1 MSNPDTGLVTAKK
14 YGTMS
19 FLALS
24 DLKHEWLLNLC
35 MVLALAAVLTPLLLL
50 LGLKNGVIQTM
61 RERLVQ
67 DPVYRELKPQETL
80 NLRPEWFDSIS
91 QRPEVAFALPT
102 ILRGSS
108 IVRVGTGKQGQFVA
122 MDILPTAPGDAL
134 LIDNNG
140 VIPREGEVTLSADAA
155 NKLGVEV
162 GSSLTLRVT
171 RSRAGKMETA
181 EAEVKVV
188 SILNS
193 RADAQQRLYAPLSM
207 VTDIEIF
214 REGQGVPARNWPGGV
229 AAPYASFDGV
239 YIIAPGELDSL
250 VTSSLGIGTGFTT
263 VQQVTTEQFMQQ
275 TGLTLP
281 PGSAVYD
288 VKVFKEPVQSAS
300 VMAIKEKLR
309 GRDVS
314 VLPYATDIRLEVEP
328 QQGSPVTLRLFG
340 LSPSE
345 WDKSQ
350 LALPNLPWGSFKE
363 DKPFVEAAQIL
374 LPAGIV
380 LTSATESPLSASFVL
395 GDGNKVTFPIKVSG
409 QSITPYAIA
418 PLELVGLLRTAVLR
432 EVTYSNEHL
441 SLVLNRT
448 SFSGF
453 RLYAHTID
461 QVASLHAHLREQGIE
476 TITKV
481 QDIERIR
488 TLDKGLTRLFWLVA
502 VVGIVGGIAA
512 LVASLYAAVER
523 KKREISMMRLMGLS
537 RFDVSRF
544 PIYQSVMIAGS
555 SALIAILSFYG
566 LAEIINT
573 VFSSDLQFGDGIC
586 HLPIATLVQALMI
599 TVLVAMISSV
609 FAAWRTTQI
618 EPAEAIRVE

>member
-1 MSNPDTGLVTAKK
+1 MSHPDTIMATGKR

-24 DLKHEWLLNLC
+24 DLRHEWLLNLC

-80 NLRPEWFDSIS
+80 NLRPEWFNSIS
-91 QRPEVAFALPT
+91 QRSEVAFALPT

-108 IVRVGTGKQGQFVA
+108 IVRVSTGKPSQFVA

-134 LIDNNG
+134 LIDNG
-140 VIPREGEVTLSADAA
+140 GTIPMEGEVTLSADAA
-155 NKLGVEV
+155 SKLGVEV
-162 GSSLTLRVT
+162 GGNLILRVT

-181 EAEVKVV
+181 EADVKVV
-188 SILNS
+188 SILNA
-193 RADAQQRLYAPLSM
+193 RADAQQRIYAPLSL
-207 VTDIEIF
+207 VTDIEIY
-214 REGQGVPARNWPGGV
+214 REGQSVPARNWPGGV
-229 AAPYASFDGV
+229 AVPYASFDGL
-239 YIIAPGELDSL
+239 YIISHGELDSL
-250 VTSSLGIGTGFTT
+250 VTSSLGIGTGFTS
-263 VQQVTTEQFMQQ
+263 VHRLTTEQFTQQ
-275 TGLTLP
+275 SGINLP
-281 PGSAVYD
+281 SEVAIYD
-288 VKVFKEPVQSAS
+288 VRVLKEPVQSAS
-300 VMAIKEKLR
+300 VVAIKEKLR

-314 VLPYATDIRLEVEP
+314 ILPYAAGIRLEVEP
-328 QQGSPVTLRLFG
+328 QQGSPVILRLFG
-340 LSPSE
+340 LSPTE
-345 WDKSQ
+345 RDKSQ
-350 LALPNLPWGSFKE
+350 LALPNLPWGTFNE
-363 DKPFVEAAQIL
+363 DKPFAESAQIL

-380 LTSATESPLSASFVL
+380 LSHGGESLLSASFMGV
-395 GDGNKVTFPIKVSG
+395 DGSKVTFPIKVSG
-409 QSITPYAIA
+409 QSFTPYTIA
-418 PLELVGLLRTAVLR
+418 PLELLGLLRTAALR
-432 EVTYSNEHL
+432 EVTYSKEHL
-441 SLVLNRT
+441 SLVLNRNN
-448 SFSGF
+448 FSGF
-453 RLYAHTID
+453 RLYAHSID
-461 QVASLHAHLREQGIE
+461 QVATLHSYLREQGIE

-512 LVASLYAAVER
+512 LIASLYAAVER

-555 SALIAILSFYG
+555 ATIIAILSFYG

-573 VFSSDLQFGDGIC
+573 VFASDLQFGEGIC
-586 HLPIATLVQALMI
+586 HLPIATLIQALMI
-599 TVLVAMISSV
+599 TLLVAMLSSV